1 MRSNSSKRCV
11 PGWQRERAKT
21 LIIKVFTLL
30 SLEYIDPI
38 MLQRKAIAS
47 FRIKLSQDPSSRI
60 SAAAG
65 IQEHIRDHLGGT
77 VQVYSWHDLPPTVGD
92 AIEALTQELPT

>member
-1 MRSNSSKRCV
+1 MALLPVRF
-11 PGWQRERAKT
+11 QLQDILDHQEQIREFCYSRG
-21 LIIKVFTLL
+21 VFKIEAFDGRVAGLL
-30 SLEYIDPI
+30 LH
-38 MLQRKAIAS
+38 
-47 FRIKLSQDPSSRI
+47 FKLSQDPSSRI

-77 VQVYSWHDLPPTVGD
+77 VQVYSWHDLPPTVRD